1 MTKLSRVVIACLSA
15 TVILTSGAR
24 ANSFFYLLD
33 NNTLAD
39 ANGGPSLVSYG
50 GTLNQG
56 YTFGVLQGLSL
67 SGTGIFDVYS
77 IDIHFYFDN
86 VNASFNGYQR
96 ILDFK
101 NREFDE
107 GLYSRNGRLEFFVGC
122 CSGPGGT
129 GGSSAGPVFPSG
141 QLVDLLVTRSATGV
155 FSAYVNGN
163 LALSFLDSTGLATF
177 SGPDN
182 VIYFFMD
189 DFESLQ
195 NFPTLPEAGSGFVD
209 FIQVTTPAA
218 TVPGP
223 IVGAGLPGLILASG
237 GLLGWWRRRRRRGLR
252 ATCSGVSAT
261 LIQVSGVKVRP
272 ACFSM

>member
-1 MTKLSRVVIACLSA
+1 MTNLSRTVLACISA
-15 TVILTSGAR
+15 IMMLTAVSSAR

-50 GTLNQG
+50 GTLSQG

-107 GLYSRNGRLEFFVGC
+107 GL
-122 CSGPGGT
+122 
-129 GGSSAGPVFPSG
+129 
-141 QLVDLLVTRSATGV
+141 
-155 FSAYVNGN
+155 
-163 LALSFLDSTGLATF
+163 
-177 SGPDN
+177 
-182 VIYFFMD
+182 
-189 DFESLQ
+189 
-195 NFPTLPEAGSGFVD
+195 
-209 FIQVTTPAA
+209 
-218 TVPGP
+218 
-223 IVGAGLPGLILASG
+223 
-237 GLLGWWRRRRRRGLR
+237 
-252 ATCSGVSAT
+252 
-261 LIQVSGVKVRP
+261 
-272 ACFSM
+272 

>member
-1 MTKLSRVVIACLSA
+1 MTKLSRAVIACISA
-15 TVILTSGAR
+15 TIMLAGVATNAAR
-24 ANSFFYLLD
+24 ADAFFYLLD
-33 NNTLAD
+33 NNTLAE

-50 GTLNQG
+50 GTLSQG

-77 IDIHFYFDN
+77 IDIHLYFDDI
-86 VNASFNGYQR
+86 NASFNGYER

-101 NREFDE
+101 NRAFDE
-107 GLYSRNGRLEFFVGC
+107 GLYNRNGRLEFFVGC

-129 GGSSAGPVFPSG
+129 GGSSAGPVFASG
-141 QLVDLLVTRSATGV
+141 QLVDLLGTRSATGLFIASV
-155 FSAYVNGN
+155 KLR

-189 DFESLQ
+189 DFESLH
-195 NFPTLPEAGSGFVD
+195 NFPTLPEAGTGFVD

-218 TVPGP
+218 AVPGP
-223 IVGAGLPGLILASG
+223 VAGAGLPGLILASG
-237 GLLGWWRRRRRRGLR
+237 GLLGWWRRRQKT
-252 ATCSGVSAT
+252 A
-261 LIQVSGVKVRP
+261 
-272 ACFSM
+272 